1 MFFCSKYYQGY
12 AQQFGGGYVNGQYV
26 QQFGG
31 NNGQFVGVN
40 GGFMQ
45 QQQQQP
51 LQQIG
56 VNGGFMQQQQQ
67 IVAANTVVSLVF
79 DF

>member
-1 MFFCSKYYQGY
+1 MFKYFQGY
-12 AQQFGGGYVNGQYV
+12 AQQFGGGYGNGQYV

-45 QQQQQP
+45 QQQQQ
-51 LQQIG
+51 IG

-67 IVAANTVVSLVF
+67 NVAVNTVVSLVF